1 MPQLV
6 LEQFYQVRAEF
17 FDTLIALLWIG
28 HLKLQLVVFLSDLTE
43 DQEGVKVTPDLID
56 IRRSKNLLAPVQTDV
71 AEVVL
76 LKDRWDELSLPDR
89 ESLSYEA
96 G

>member
-1 MPQLV
+1 M
-6 LEQFYQVRAEF
+6 RAEF
-17 FDTLIALLWIG
+17 FDTLITLLWIG
-28 HLKLQLVVFLSDLTE
+28 HFELQLVVFLSDLTE
-43 DQEGVKVTPDLID
+43 DQEGVKVSPDLID
-56 IRRSKNLLAPVQTDV
+56 IRRSKNLLTPVQTDV

-76 LKDRWDELSLPDR
+76 LKDRWDELSLPDS